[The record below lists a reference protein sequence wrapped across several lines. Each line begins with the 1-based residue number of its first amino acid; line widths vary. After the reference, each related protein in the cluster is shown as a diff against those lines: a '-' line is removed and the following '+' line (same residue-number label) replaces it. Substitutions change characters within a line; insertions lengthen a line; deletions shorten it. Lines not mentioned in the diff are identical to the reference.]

1 MIVGALWFRL
11 GLLCIMIP
19 GFLKSDK
26 NDGVTAPNGGAKMRA
41 ARKNDPNLPITLPDL
56 NIFQKD

>member
-1 MIVGALWFRL
+1 MIVGALWS
-11 GLLCIMIP
+11 P
-19 GFLKSDK
+19 VHYDTWFLKSDK

-56 NIFQKD
+56 NIFHKD